1 MKLSVVIIF
10 CDKDFKYLD
19 SMIKMVE
26 KFVTA
31 EHEIILVDNRNNQEH
46 FETNYKVVSKGSN
59 CYIFEGRRLGLDA
72 ASGDYIWFVDVDD
85 EIIGEVSEEDLKGR
99 TEKILQLNY
108 KINNN
113 SFIKL
118 GQIKNNIACFGPS
131 VWSRIYKAEELREAL
146 KPLKRDIKLVNGEDR
161 VIFDFMMNRCKSRE
175 DIYIFDDKY
184 RYNYNLSVSAATQ
197 FKNKESLERGLIGEE
212 ELDYIY
218 SFLPENFEEG
228 KRKIIAINDQNRKYL
243 SKLS

>member
-31 EHEIILVDNRNNQEH
+31 EHEIILVDNRNNQEP

-85 EIIGEVSEEDLKGR
+85 EIIGEVSEED
-99 TEKILQLNY
+99 
-108 KINNN
+108 
-113 SFIKL
+113 
-118 GQIKNNIACFGPS
+118 
-131 VWSRIYKAEELREAL
+131 
-146 KPLKRDIKLVNGEDR
+146 
-161 VIFDFMMNRCKSRE
+161 
-175 DIYIFDDKY
+175 
-184 RYNYNLSVSAATQ
+184 
-197 FKNKESLERGLIGEE
+197 
-212 ELDYIY
+212 
-218 SFLPENFEEG
+218 
-228 KRKIIAINDQNRKYL
+228 
-243 SKLS
+243 